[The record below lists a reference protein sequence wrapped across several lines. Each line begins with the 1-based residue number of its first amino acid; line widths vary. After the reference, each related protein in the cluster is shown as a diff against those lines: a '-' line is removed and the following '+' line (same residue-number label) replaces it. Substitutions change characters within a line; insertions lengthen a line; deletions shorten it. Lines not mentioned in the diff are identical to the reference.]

1 MIEEHFENLDDP
13 HTGHLKAH
21 HFEVFKDIIK
31 ITKAKTILELG
42 FCVGHSSIMWLET
55 DPEVSVVSTDIE
67 VRQGSIDYINQHWG
81 SRFKFLNLNHSLI
94 NRQFDV
100 GQFDLIFIDGNHE
113 RGPASSD
120 MEASMKLK
128 PTYIVLDDTSHSA
141 HLYLREFARNYGWR
155 EVKHYENH
163 WGQTLYEVGK

>member
-1 MIEEHFENLDDP
+1 
-13 HTGHLKAH
+13 
-21 HFEVFKDIIK
+21 
-31 ITKAKTILELG
+31 
-42 FCVGHSSIMWLET
+42 
-55 DPEVSVVSTDIE
+55 
-67 VRQGSIDYINQHWG
+67 
-81 SRFKFLNLNHSLI
+81 
-94 NRQFDV
+94 
-100 GQFDLIFIDGNHE
+100 
-113 RGPASSD
+113 